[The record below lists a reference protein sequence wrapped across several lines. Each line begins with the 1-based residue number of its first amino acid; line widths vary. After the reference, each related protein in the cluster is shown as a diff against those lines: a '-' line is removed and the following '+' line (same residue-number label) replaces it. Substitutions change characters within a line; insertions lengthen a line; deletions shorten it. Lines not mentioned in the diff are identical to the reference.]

1 MLCNNHGDTGCY
13 YPSEGFFWWVETF
26 FFNKHRE
33 AGAASDDSVST
44 NHSIKILL

>member
-1 MLCNNHGDTGCY
+1 MLCNNHWDTGLI
-13 YPSEGFFWWVETF
+13 ETF
-26 FFNKHRE
+26 FFNRHRE